1 MIYQNRKSKET
12 EKKVKERLSGGWEGF
27 FLLPGDE
34 NVSK

>member
-1 MIYQNRKSKET
+1 MIYQKQVNPKRQ
-12 EKKVKERLSGGWEGF
+12 KVKERLSGAGRRF